1 MTKLILAIALTLV
14 STFANAQLKG
24 SGKTIT
30 KTYDYKNFDKINFQD
45 LDGKIE
51 VEIGMLWSISV
62 TIDDNLEK
70 LLTFKLNEPENEL
83 KITFDNNRNNKMYIE
98 NTNLK
103 IKITMPEASVIKHEG
118 NSDLVVKNV
127 FGRYFRIENTGNGET
142 KITGSV
148 DKLDIIK
155 TGNGDVN
162 AVNLMTQN
170 AEIKSTGNGNVT
182 INVFKELTGILSGNG
197 DIKNVGQAKFNANS
211 SKKGNGELIN
221 K

>member
-1 MTKLILAIALTLV
+1 MTKLILAIALTLA

-30 KTYDYKNFDKINFQD
+30 KTYDYKNFSKIYFQD

-51 VEIGMLWSISV
+51 VEIGKPWSISV

-70 LLTFKLNEPENEL
+70 LLTFKPNESENEL
-83 KITFDNNRNNKMYIE
+83 KITFDDNRNNKMYVE
-98 NTNLK
+98 NSNLK
-103 IKITMPEASVIKHEG
+103 IKITVPEVSVVKHEG
-118 NSDLVVKNV
+118 NSNLIVKNV
-127 FGRYFRIENTGNGET
+127 FGPYFRLENKGNGTT
-142 KITGSV
+142 KITGSI

-162 AVNLMTQN
+162 AVNLITQN
-170 AEIKSTGNGNVT
+170 AEVKSTGNGNVT

-197 DIKNVGQAKFNANS
+197 DIKNIGQAKFNVNS